1 MWISTVLLFCAQH
14 GRWFLVIGIV
24 AGVLLPQGA
33 QAMRPWL
40 PGMVACLLS
49 LSAMRVGYQAA
60 VGGPTSWVQP
70 LVEVGALQFGL
81 PALVCIALL
90 LLDVGSTT
98 VVLAVALMLAAPSV
112 TGGPSFLAIM
122 GRDPAPAMQLLVVGT
137 ALFPL
142 SALLVL
148 TLLLEHTVIPDFSVM
163 DAAKMAILLF
173 VLLFALVAA
182 GFFARVLLLPNPRQD
197 QLQQLDGLNVL
208 ALAIIVVG
216 LMAGLE
222 ALIRSDQLELLG
234 WLGLVCALNFGLQL
248 VTFHAVRPIL
258 RPDRRAAVSVV
269 AGNRNVALFLLL
281 LPAETVDLL
290 LPFLAC
296 YQIPMYL
303 TPVVMA
309 RLYKEPDP

>member
-1 MWISTVLLFCAQH
+1 
-14 GRWFLVIGIV
+14 
-24 AGVLLPQGA
+24 
-33 QAMRPWL
+33 MRPWL
-40 PGMVACLLS
+40 PGMVACLLF

-70 LVEVGALQFGL
+70 LAEVGALQFGL

-90 LLDVGSTT
+90 LLGVGSTT
-98 VVLAVALMLAAPSV
+98 VALAVALMLAAPSV

-173 VLLFALVAA
+173 ALVAA
-182 GFFARVLLLPNPRQD
+182 GFLARVLLLPDPRQD

-248 VTFHAVRPIL
+248 VTSHAVRPIL

-281 LPAETVDLL
+281 LPVETVDLL